1 MRHPG
6 TGDKMMKKTR
16 ISAALAALIL
26 AGSFASCGGSPSI
39 PADTALS
46 DAAADTGTAAAED
59 ATTEITDKIPQGT
72 RFDGET
78 FTVLSREDLDWA
90 NEIITDEMTGEIV
103 NDAIYERE
111 RAVEE
116 RLGVDIQVYR
126 TPGIWGNESK
136 FNDKIKGA
144 VQSGDNSYQLV
155 AGYAYFITALASQ
168 GFFTNLLTVPYLDF
182 DSPWWNSNLRDELT
196 LFGQLYF
203 AGGDLSYTMLQQ
215 MFGCFYNKDMGASYG
230 VEDLYSVVR
239 DGRWTY
245 DYIYGLAASI
255 SNDVN
260 GDGVMDVN
268 DEYGLILPIGNV
280 CDMFFPAFDQ
290 PLTAKD
296 DDGNVVLRMGDQ
308 KAHDLADK
316 VKRIYSENDGVFSL
330 SENEDYSTPFK
341 EGRALLIINSL
352 GFSKNSLRDVDI
364 NFGILPVPKY
374 DEDQDAYHTLSQD
387 AYSLFCVPLN
397 AGNLDM
403 IGAVT
408 EAMACESYKHVT
420 PAYYEV
426 AMKYK
431 YSQDSDTVEMLD
443 IIREGALFNFGFV
456 NSSSCNDMIHILRDV
471 VNGKKDYASL
481 YAKNEAKYQK
491 SLDKLVDAYREMQP

>member
-1 MRHPG
+1 
-6 TGDKMMKKTR
+6 MKNLRLTAL
-16 ISAALAALIL
+16 SAAFVIL
-26 AGSFASCGGSPSI
+26 AGFIAACGETAPVQDAVKNNDFS
-39 PADTALS
+39 DTEII
-46 DAAADTGTAAAED
+46 AELPD
-59 ATTEITDKIPQGT
+59 TTEITDNIPQGT

-78 FTVLSREDLDWA
+78 FTVLCREDLDWA
-90 NEIITDEMTGEIV
+90 NEIITDEMNGEIV

-111 RAVEE
+111 RTVEE
-116 RLGVDIQVYR
+116 RFGVDIQVFR

-155 AGYAYFITALASQ
+155 AGYAYFITSLASK

-182 DSPWWNSNLRDELT
+182 DAPWWNSNLRDELT
-196 LFGQLYF
+196 LFDQLYF

-215 MFGCFYNKDMGASYG
+215 MFACFYNKDMGAAFG

-239 DGRWTY
+239 NGAWTY
-245 DYIYGLAASI
+245 DYIYSLAASI

-268 DEYGLILPIGNV
+268 DEYGLVLPIGNV

-308 KAHDLADK
+308 KAHDLAAK
-316 VKRIYSENDGVFSL
+316 VLRLFTENDGVFAL
-330 SENEDYSTPFK
+330 SESDDYGIPFK

-352 GFSKNSLRDVDI
+352 GYSKSTLRNLEI
-364 NFGILPVPKY
+364 NFGILPIPKY
-374 DEDQDAYHTLSQD
+374 DENQDAYHTLSQD
-387 AYSLFCVPLN
+387 AYYLFCVPLN
-397 AGNLDM
+397 AGNLEM

-431 YSQDSDTVEMLD
+431 YSQDADTVEMLD

-471 VNGKKDYASL
+471 VNCKKDYASL
-481 YAKNEAKYQK
+481 YARNESKYQK
-491 SLDKLVDAYREMQP
+491 SLDKLVEAYREMTP

>member
-1 MRHPG
+1 
-6 TGDKMMKKTR
+6 MKKT
-16 ISAALAALIL
+16 ALIL
-26 AGSFASCGGSPSI
+26 SIFILSCCLASCGNEQ
-39 PADTALS
+39 
-46 DAAADTGTAAAED
+46 TAAVNNPAENINTVTD
-59 ATTEITDKIPQGT
+59 VPETEEETTVITDNIPEGT
-72 RFDGET
+72 RFDGQT
-78 FTVLSREDLDWA
+78 FTILCREDFDWA
-90 NEIITDEMTGEIV
+90 NEIITDEMNGEIV

-111 RAVEE
+111 RTVEE
-116 RLGVDIQVYR
+116 RFGVDMQVYR

-155 AGYAYFITALASQ
+155 AGYAYFITALASK
-168 GFFTNLLTVPYLDF
+168 GFFTNLLNVPYLDF
-182 DSPWWNSNLRDELT
+182 DSPWWNSNLSDELT
-196 LFGQLYF
+196 LYDQLYF

-215 MFGCFYNKDMGASYG
+215 MFGCYFNKDMSSSYG

-239 DGRWTY
+239 SGKWTY
-245 DYIYGLAASI
+245 DYIYSLAASI

-260 GDGVMDVN
+260 GDGIMDVN
-268 DEYGLILPIGNV
+268 DGYGLCLPIGNV

-296 DDGNVVLRMGDQ
+296 DDGNIVLRMGDQ

-316 VKRIYSENDGVFSL
+316 VLRLYTENDGVFAL
-330 SENEDYSTPFK
+330 SESDVFDTPFK

-352 GFSKNSLRDVDI
+352 GFSKGTLRDLDI
-364 NFGILPVPKY
+364 NFGILPIPKY
-374 DEDQDAYHTLSQD
+374 DENQDAYHTLSQD

-471 VNGKKDYASL
+471 VNGNKEYASL
-481 YAKNEAKYQK
+481 YAKNEKKYQK
-491 SLDKLVDAYREMQP
+491 SLDKLVAAYMEMQP